1 MNTVDRYLKS
11 LGTVLWGRSF
21 DLLEPDS
28 YEQAKKFI
36 EDLWYALDDI
46 EFAMRDEW
54 LNSHVR

>member
-1 MNTVDRYLKS
+1 MNAVDRYLNG

-36 EDLWYALDDI
+36 EELWYTLEEI
-46 EFAMRDEW
+46 EYAMHPVHG
-54 LNSHVR
+54 NQNV